1 MNQKATTIT
10 LIAAAVFAV
19 LEMDGASAFS
29 GEFSRRESLQALVG
43 GVATAVMPS
52 VIPVLPANAVV
63 DEETPRVVTRMGGL
77 LVRTKKRGMHLARR
91 CVPIMR
97 FSPSFSAF
105 SKSTGT
111 LSRWPEKYSH
121 DDTLRMEQI

>member
-19 LEMDGASAFS
+19 LDLDGASAFS

-77 LVRTKKRGMHLARR
+77 LVR
-91 CVPIMR
+91 
-97 FSPSFSAF
+97 
-105 SKSTGT
+105 
-111 LSRWPEKYSH
+111 
-121 DDTLRMEQI
+121 